1 MKENEFVIYK
11 TWKSEYKLVI
21 GMLLGMFLSVFLS
34 SKFPQTVVV
43 VNLFNIG
50 SESVNLYLPV
60 GSFFMRLL
68 EFIMLSIA

>member
-34 SKFPQTVVV
+34 SKFPKTVVV
-43 VNLFNIG
+43 GNLFNIG
-50 SESVNLYLPV
+50 S
-60 GSFFMRLL
+60 
-68 EFIMLSIA
+68 